1 MVTRIVFQEATKA
14 ATKVATKMA
23 TKAAKKMVTRTASG
37 AKRATKA
44 TLAASSAASAMMKD
58 AAQQAAS
65 TVQKDVRRAVT
76 GTLGMSGERMTKV
89 DTAWLRMDSASNL
102 MMIVGVWIL
111 KPGVSYG
118 ALCER
123 VENSLLKFRRFKQRV
138 VEDSAGAT
146 WVDDKSFD
154 ISKHIIIE
162 KLPHVA
168 KGLEQ
173 NALQDRVAEL
183 AMKPLDP
190 RRPLWQLHLIED
202 YDGGCVLIV
211 RIHHCIAD
219 GIALI
224 AVSMSM
230 VDGGPP
236 PPQRAPKVEKRVGL
250 EGAEDWIAGTL
261 IKALTQLAVKTLGKT
276 GDNVASTLEMLT
288 DPKQGI
294 SNTVHMAKIAYQLT
308 TDAAALVLMPDDSPT
323 RLKGTPG
330 TTKKVAWCQPIPLD
344 DVKAVGKALN
354 CSLNDVLLSCVAGAI
369 GEYLRALGDDTTD
382 QEIRAMVP
390 VNLRPLDQAHKLG
403 NNFGLAPLVLP
414 IGVEN
419 PIERVYEVR
428 RRMGALKGSMQP
440 LLAFGML
447 ALAGTL
453 IKPAQEAML
462 NLFSKKTTAVMT
474 NVPGPKEK
482 LKFCGSTL
490 EQSLFWVPQS
500 GSVGLGVSILSYGG
514 GVQFGIISDA
524 TLCPE
529 PQRII
534 DEFEPEFAKLSIV
547 TLMLPWGE

>member
-1 MVTRIVFQEATKA
+1 LHQSFLHSTLFGVFMVTRVKATL
-14 ATKVATKMA
+14 
-23 TKAAKKMVTRTASG
+23 
-37 AKRATKA
+37 A
-44 TLAASSAASAMMKD
+44 TLAASAVASSAARV
-58 AAQQAAS
+58 AAQAV
-65 TVQKDVRRAVT
+65 TKKVKKDVRRAVT

-102 MMIVGVWIL
+102 MMIVGVWTL
-111 KPGVSYG
+111 KPQVPYD

-123 VENSLLKFRRFKQRV
+123 VEGSLLKFRRFRQRV

-146 WVDDKSFD
+146 WVDDKDFD

-202 YDGGCVLIV
+202 YDGGSVLIV

-230 VDGGPP
+230 VDGGPKP
-236 PPQRAPKVEKRVGL
+236 PERAPKAEKRGGL
-250 EGAEDWIAGTL
+250 DGAEDWIAGTL
-261 IKALTQLAVKTLGKT
+261 IKSLTQLAVKTLGKT

-288 DPKQGI
+288 DPKQGMN
-294 SNTVHMAKIAYQLT
+294 NTVHMAKIAYQLAS
-308 TDAAALVLMPDDSPT
+308 DAAALVLMPDDSPT

-330 TTKKVAWCQPIPLD
+330 ITKKVAWCQPIPLD
-344 DVKAVGKALN
+344 EVKAVGKALN

-369 GEYLRALGDDTTD
+369 GEYLRALGDDTTG

-428 RRMGALKGSMQP
+428 RRMGHLKGAPGFWHACVGGNAHQTCATGDVEP
-440 LLAFGML
+440 LFQKNHSCDDQCARPERKAEILRFYLGA
-447 ALAGTL
+447 
-453 IKPAQEAML
+453 KPVLGAAKRQCWPRSLYLEL
-462 NLFSKKTTAVMT
+462 RWWCPIRHHQRCHAV
-474 NVPGPKEK
+474 PR
-482 LKFCGSTL
+482 S
-490 EQSLFWVPQS
+490 
-500 GSVGLGVSILSYGG
+500 
-514 GVQFGIISDA
+514 
-524 TLCPE
+524 
-529 PQRII
+529 
-534 DEFEPEFAKLSIV
+534 AKDH
-547 TLMLPWGE
+547 

>member
-23 TKAAKKMVTRTASG
+23 SKAAKKIVKRTASG

-76 GTLGMSGERMTKV
+76 GTLGLSGERMTKV

-168 KGLEQ
+168 KGLEH

-202 YDGGCVLIV
+202 YEGGCVLIV

-236 PPQRAPKVEKRVGL
+236 PPQRTPKVEKRVGL

-261 IKALTQLAVKTLGKT
+261 IKALTQLAVK
-276 GDNVASTLEMLT
+276 
-288 DPKQGI
+288 
-294 SNTVHMAKIAYQLT
+294 
-308 TDAAALVLMPDDSPT
+308 
-323 RLKGTPG
+323 R
-330 TTKKVAWCQPIPLD
+330 
-344 DVKAVGKALN
+344 
-354 CSLNDVLLSCVAGAI
+354 
-369 GEYLRALGDDTTD
+369 
-382 QEIRAMVP
+382 
-390 VNLRPLDQAHKLG
+390 
-403 NNFGLAPLVLP
+403 
-414 IGVEN
+414 
-419 PIERVYEVR
+419 
-428 RRMGALKGSMQP
+428 
-440 LLAFGML
+440 
-447 ALAGTL
+447 
-453 IKPAQEAML
+453 
-462 NLFSKKTTAVMT
+462 
-474 NVPGPKEK
+474 
-482 LKFCGSTL
+482 
-490 EQSLFWVPQS
+490 
-500 GSVGLGVSILSYGG
+500 
-514 GVQFGIISDA
+514 
-524 TLCPE
+524 
-529 PQRII
+529 
-534 DEFEPEFAKLSIV
+534 
-547 TLMLPWGE
+547 

>member
-1 MVTRIVFQEATKA
+1 MVTRIHKSSPATGSISGVKETA
-14 ATKVATKMA
+14 QL
-23 TKAAKKMVTRTASG
+23 AAKK
-37 AKRATKA
+37 
-44 TLAASSAASAMMKD
+44 
-58 AAQQAAS
+58 
-65 TVQKDVRRAVT
+65 VQKDMRRAVT
-76 GTLGMSGERMTKV
+76 GTLGMSGERMSKV

-102 MMIVGVWIL
+102 MMIVGVWTL
-111 KPGVSYG
+111 KPQVAYA

-123 VENSLLKFRRFKQRV
+123 VEGTLLKFRRFKQRV

-154 ISKHIIIE
+154 ISKHIVVE
-162 KLPHVA
+162 KLSKVD
-168 KGLEQ
+168 KGHEQ
-173 NALQDRVAEL
+173 ATLQDRVAEL
-183 AMKPLDP
+183 AMQPLDP

-202 YDGGCVLIV
+202 YDGGSVLIV

-230 VDGGPP
+230 VDGGPKP
-236 PPQRAPKVEKRVGL
+236 PERKAKVEKRGGF

-261 IKALTQLAVKTLGKT
+261 VKSLTQLAVKTLGKT
-276 GDNVASTLEMLT
+276 GDNLVNTLEMLT
-288 DPKQGI
+288 DPKQGLANTANNTI
-294 SNTVHMAKIAYQLT
+294 SMAKIAYQLAS
-308 TDAAALVLMPDDSPT
+308 DAAALVLMPDDSPT
-323 RLKGTPG
+323 RLKGIPG

-344 DVKAVGKALN
+344 EVKAVGKALN

-369 GEYLRALGDDTTD
+369 GEYLRALGDNTKG

-447 ALAGTL
+447 AVAGTL
-453 IKPAQEAML
+453 VKPAQEALL

-524 TLCPE
+524 TLCPD
-529 PQRII
+529 PQKII